1 MILSEE
7 EDLIEM
13 HKQHVDEIINC
24 EKSEMTLISE
34 VDKSGSDV
42 ESYVKNLDLM
52 LQKKMQLIGAIRK
65 KVFDFNTHLQLE
77 KMLQSI
83 YQKKQEELEQVDQG
97 MDGSFEDEAAVAQ
110 QDSEG
115 MIMGQGNGN
124 SNIHQNFLNKSQSKG
139 GNFHDG
145 LNGDNG
151 VNLDDLM
158 DDGEADENHN
168 GNLDEY

>member
-77 KMLQSI
+77 KMLQNI
-83 YQKKQEELEQVDQG
+83 Y
-97 MDGSFEDEAAVAQ
+97 
-110 QDSEG
+110 
-115 MIMGQGNGN
+115 
-124 SNIHQNFLNKSQSKG
+124 
-139 GNFHDG
+139 
-145 LNGDNG
+145 
-151 VNLDDLM
+151 
-158 DDGEADENHN
+158 
-168 GNLDEY
+168 